1 MTLTATP
8 APPAVPSTRACAE
21 PLPAAVL
28 ADIAAGLAAAPPLW
42 RSVVRHDPE
51 GRRPVRLLATDR
63 YEVWVIGWTTGQ
75 HVRLH
80 DHGASAG
87 AVVVVE
93 GELVEVVPRIGGPAA
108 EHALGGDGPRHLAV
122 GTVHDV
128 VNRAAAPA
136 TSIHV
141 YSPPLSSMTY

>member
-8 APPAVPSTRACAE
+8 APPAAPSTRACGD
-21 PLPAAVL
+21 PLPAAML

-42 RSVVRHDPE
+42 RAVVRHDPD

-87 AVVVVE
+87 AVVVAE
-93 GELVEVVPRIGGPAA
+93 GELVEVVPR
-108 EHALGGDGPRHLAV
+108 LGGDRKSTRL
-122 GTVHDV
+122 
-128 VNRAAAPA
+128 N
-136 TSIHV
+136 
-141 YSPPLSSMTY
+141 SSH